1 MHNFLNGLM
10 KFMNQNLGDFL
21 KLAIQLMLLALPGTG
36 CFMPSRSFL
45 LWNLL
50 PVEDKR
56 IRGGNGI

>member
-50 PVEDKR
+50 PVEEEDVY
-56 IRGGNGI
+56 